1 MATLPCFLLTSYLLS
16 CDRHKR
22 TAGFVQ
28 LKWLFIKSL
37 TRIAPIFPVLP
48 AQGAWW
54 QKRKGFHD
62 RRALPYQRDTFII
75 KNVRGRMAMKTRK
88 IGLANYLAYGSGDFL
103 GAGTTALT
111 AAWLLY
117 FYTTFCGLTPIEATF
132 IFAMARVLDAV
143 VSPLMGFLTD
153 NFGSTWLG
161 KRFGRRKFFILL
173 GIPFVFSYS
182 FMWVGDMS
190 YWYYLLTY
198 LLFDIVYTMVLVPYE
213 TLVPEMTDDFKQK
226 TKFSGARIALAQL
239 SAILAAFLPGILLGY
254 FGKDNA
260 ISFFYSS
267 LVFSVI
273 CALVL
278 TLVYFFTWERP
289 RDQMSEA
296 SLRAEKER
304 QSLTLGQSLKRLNV
318 ELVSTLRIRIFRQ
331 HLGMYLGGYIAQ
343 DVFNAVFTYYV
354 VFVLMQSP
362 TMASNLMGTMAIL
375 QFIAVI
381 GMIPLCIRFGPA
393 PSYRLVV
400 CLFGVSALSYA
411 VLWYS
416 GLHDTFSL
424 LLLIS
429 ALAGIGRGGIN
440 YVPWNTYTYIADVD
454 EVITAQRREGIFAGI
469 MTLTRK
475 ASQAGAVML
484 VGVVLQLSGFV
495 SGQSVQAPGV
505 SHTILM
511 ILSFGTVG
519 VLALGFLVSLRFKL
533 NLQTHSVL
541 REETL
546 KMREAGRPVPENIT
560 PQARATVEML
570 AGMPYESLW
579 GNNNIGYLNRH
590 KGDKP
595 VTHAMQ
601 S

>member
-1 MATLPCFLLTSYLLS
+1 
-16 CDRHKR
+16 
-22 TAGFVQ
+22 
-28 LKWLFIKSL
+28 
-37 TRIAPIFPVLP
+37 
-48 AQGAWW
+48 
-54 QKRKGFHD
+54 
-62 RRALPYQRDTFII
+62 
-75 KNVRGRMAMKTRK
+75 MKTRK

-173 GIPFVFSYS
+173 GIPLVFSYS
-182 FMWVGDMS
+182 FMWVGEMS
-190 YWYYLLTY
+190 YWYYLVTY
-198 LLFDIVYTMVLVPYE
+198 LIFDVVYTMILVPYE

-226 TKFSGARIALAQL
+226 TKFSGARISMAQL
-239 SAILAAFLPGILLGY
+239 SAILAAFLPGILLNH

-267 LVFSVI
+267 LVFATL
-273 CALVL
+273 CAIVL
-278 TLVYFFTWERP
+278 TLVWFFTWERP
-289 RDQMSEA
+289 RSEWTEA
-296 SLRAEKER
+296 ALRAEEEKKTLTFA
-304 QSLTLGQSLKRLNV
+304 QSMKRLNV
-318 ELVSTLRIRIFRQ
+318 ELTSTLRVKIFRQ

-354 VFVLMQSP
+354 VFVLMQSAS
-362 TMASNLMGTMAIL
+362 MASNLLGTMAIL

-381 GMIPLCIRFGPA
+381 GMIPLCIKFGPA
-393 PSYRLVV
+393 PSYRMVV
-400 CLFGVSALSYA
+400 VLFGLSSISYA
-411 VLWYS
+411 LLYYA
-416 GLHDTFSL
+416 GLSDVFSL
-424 LLLIS
+424 LMLVS
-429 ALAGIGRGGIN
+429 AIAGLGRGGIN

-454 EVITAQRREGIFAGI
+454 EVITGQRREGIFAGI

-484 VGVVLQLSGFV
+484 VGIVMQLSGFV
-495 SGQSVQAPGV
+495 SGQTSQPPAV

-511 ILSFGTVG
+511 ILSFGTVA
-519 VLALGFLVSLRFKL
+519 VLACGFLVSLRFKL

-541 REETL
+541 REETA
-546 KMREAGRPVPENIT
+546 KMRAAGRPVPEATT

-570 AGMPYESLW
+570 AGIPYENLW
-579 GNNNIGYLNRH
+579 GNNNIGYLNH
-590 KGDKP
+590 NKP
-595 VTHAMQ
+595 AAPSLKQAAAMNSNATQ
-601 S
+601 RLS